1 MNRRTL
7 LKGMIGM
14 TILVPLNIK
23 LGETAMAIL
32 GQFVLTDYT
41 SANGLWRVHFVNH
54 DPGGGNP
61 SDYYIDIPESE
72 LPANIN
78 QNSLATALKQRLGWT
93 VNQTFVPLN
102 TAIANSMTITL
113 P

>member
-1 MNRRTL
+1 
-7 LKGMIGM
+7 M

-93 VNQTFVPLN
+93 VNQTCVPLN